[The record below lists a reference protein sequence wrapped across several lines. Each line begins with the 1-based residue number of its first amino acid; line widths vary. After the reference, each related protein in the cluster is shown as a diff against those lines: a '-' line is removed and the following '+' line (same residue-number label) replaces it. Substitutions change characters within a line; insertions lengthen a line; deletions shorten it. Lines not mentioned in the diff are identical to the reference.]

1 MQKHYNIS
9 TTENFTSQIL
19 LYRVAQNQMKKKQ
32 KGNRIKTLTVEL
44 VGVVVT
50 VANAIATLARV
61 DAPVVA
67 APLATRVASYGSACK
82 LIRR

>member
-1 MQKHYNIS
+1 
-9 TTENFTSQIL
+9 
-19 LYRVAQNQMKKKQ
+19 MKKKQ

-50 VANAIATLARV
+50 VANAIATLTRV
-61 DAPVVA
+61 DASVVA
-67 APLATRVASYGSACK
+67 APLATRVASLGSACK

>member
-61 DAPVVA
+61 DASVVA
-67 APLATRVASYGSACK
+67 APLATRVAS
-82 LIRR
+82 